1 MVAQSCTL
9 HFLSLLS
16 AVQSS
21 QKDAV
26 FSVGTGAF
34 PSSRHLP
41 PCSEKGNSR
50 MSLIW

>member
-9 HFLSLLS
+9 HFLSL
-16 AVQSS
+16 QSS

-41 PCSEKGNSR
+41 PCSEKGSSR
-50 MSLIW
+50 VSLIW